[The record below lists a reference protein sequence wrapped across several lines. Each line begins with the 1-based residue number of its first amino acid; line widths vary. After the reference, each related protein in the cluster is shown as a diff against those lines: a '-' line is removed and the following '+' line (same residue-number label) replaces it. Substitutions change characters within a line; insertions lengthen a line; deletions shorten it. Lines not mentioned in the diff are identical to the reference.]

1 MREWLA
7 GCALSPPADESSSCG
22 CPPSNDPNHSSILTQ
37 RRIYPSEY
45 FSAAGILL
53 SATSGRARIGTQ
65 LTLPCSFA
73 CVAPPPILC
82 PPFIYKARLFLWPH
96 LLLQIRR
103 WTKGTHTHTLSLYL
117 SLYGNPHTTHTEEE
131 FFWNFTSLCLVLAL
145 IFISASH
152 RIKLLF

>member
-7 GCALSPPADESSSCG
+7 GCPLSPPADESSSCG
-22 CPPSNDPNHSSILTQ
+22 CPPSDDPNHSSIPTQ
-37 RRIYPSEY
+37 RRIYPSKD

-65 LTLPCSFA
+65 LTLPCF
-73 CVAPPPILC
+73 VPPPILC

-103 WTKGTHTHTLSLYL
+103 WTKG
-117 SLYGNPHTTHTEEE
+117 G
-131 FFWNFTSLCLVLAL
+131 LC
-145 IFISASH
+145 
-152 RIKLLF
+152 